1 MIQVRFWHTSCRSQL
16 GTVSSQHVYAWKS
29 FIMSTYFIRIILP
42 GVERRDSA
50 VLLGLCPVEYFLI
63 LLGVR
68 QCACWSRHDGGVY
81 VLYYSEAKSVT
92 RRMEDGRISER
103 STRTADKELPES
115 RRTLS
120 RKLPVR
126 RTYTSYSKGSPDLGR
141 LLPVGPWS

>member
-1 MIQVRFWHTSCRSQL
+1 M
-16 GTVSSQHVYAWKS
+16 
-29 FIMSTYFIRIILP
+29 
-42 GVERRDSA
+42 
-50 VLLGLCPVEYFLI
+50 
-63 LLGVR
+63 
-68 QCACWSRHDGGVY
+68 Y

-126 RTYTSYSKGSPDLGR
+126 RTYTSYSKGSPRSRASAAGGAMVLADEVYGNSKTLVMMVSITNR
-141 LLPVGPWS
+141 AS